1 LKKYDD
7 SKKDLNKATN
17 AGKKD
22 EMSSATKIVKSSNS
36 EAIAARNAYAAAQKE
51 TLKAQKA
58 LTDAKGAGD
67 RAAKLEKAKKFKKK
81 LKLVAKNIK
90 SAAKLKT
97 KTIKELNVA
106 KLKKDKTKIASIT
119 KKLEEIEDKLKSLAQ
134 QELVAKAKYNK
145 AMGIKFKP
153 SKKKVSAASF
163 ILKKVAL
170 KLGIQF
176 DKENKLMDQKSA
188 LLLSNKKEDEA
199 KLEEVNVQLGELKK
213 SIPQMDEEAALA
225 REKVMIL
232 QGKEP
237 TSPIVLTIQKKIRI
251 KKREVLYGQLTIEE
265 YKKAL
270 DEAELAFETNKAK
283 PESKT
288 HKKKFDEAKKV
299 YGKSK
304 AAFEANT
311 KALVKLE
318 IAKKKAEGVKGEYK
332 KMKVIWA
339 AAKKRVVVAQKRE
352 G

>member
-1 LKKYDD
+1 LKKKVNEALKKYDD

-237 TSPIVLTIQKKIRI
+237 TSPIVLTIQKKIRS

-304 AAFEANT
+304 AAFETNT
-311 KALVKLE
+311 K
-318 IAKKKAEGVKGEYK
+318 
-332 KMKVIWA
+332 
-339 AAKKRVVVAQKRE
+339 
-352 G
+352 